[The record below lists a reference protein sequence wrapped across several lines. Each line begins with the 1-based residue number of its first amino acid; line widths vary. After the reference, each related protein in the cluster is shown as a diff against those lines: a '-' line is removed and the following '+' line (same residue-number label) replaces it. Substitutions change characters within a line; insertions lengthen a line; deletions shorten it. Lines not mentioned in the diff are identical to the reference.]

1 MLIKYTWSHD
11 RAVVEAIQLQDLEV
25 ERVKAAINIEKQDLG
40 STLSDYASWDELR
53 TIAISKGPQQLT
65 RVINDYVFKSKMLDG
80 VFVFDGDVQLLWGMR
95 YDHNTEQPTQFGT
108 IKYKFGS
115 LLAETLRSDTDKFEP
130 FVRLLVI
137 DDSPHLLATS
147 RICNNHGTSC
157 ENGFLMFIKKVR
169 APLINQIE
177 GSTGLD
183 IKFDVMPQEAA
194 KKLVKHD
201 NHSHIIK
208 NDRQYPLSVVVEVS
222 HSIKI
227 PSFLRWDEIS
237 ALACFSLL
245 MLAFNLFAASTFVSP
260 FRRAQI
266 GLKRF
271 RKTGVLPPDDQF
283 MSYEMQDF
291 ARNMKQL
298 IIELEEN
305 RKELAWQSAH
315 DPLTSVANRRELE
328 RVIKEQIKVKR
339 APNMLVLLVDI
350 DHFKLYNDNYS
361 HLDGDKVIR
370 KVAQALDAVD
380 FVGEACVARI
390 GGEEFSVCLFSA
402 EPIDATKQAKRLMA
416 AIEQLQIPHEH
427 SPTKSTMTISVG
439 AAGTTNPTLDSY
451 MMMFQGADRALY
463 QSKTRG
469 RNRYTIHNEQERS
482 EKEPTTETSPQ
493 ITP

>member
-11 RAVVEAIQLQDLEV
+11 QAVVEAIRMQELEV
-25 ERVKAAINIEKQDLG
+25 ERVKTAIDIEKEDLG

-53 TIAISKGPQQLT
+53 EIAISKNPQMLN

-80 VFVFDGDVQLLWGMR
+80 VFVFDRDVQLLWGMR
-95 YDHNTEQPTQFGT
+95 YDHNTNQPTRFGT
-108 IKYKFGS
+108 LKYKFGS
-115 LLAETLRSDTDKFEP
+115 LLAETLRSGTDNFEP

-137 DDSPHLLATS
+137 DDTPHLLATS
-147 RICNNHGTSC
+147 RICNNQGIEC
-157 ENGFLMFIKKVR
+157 DDGFLMFIKKVR
-169 APLINQIE
+169 APFIIQIE

-183 IKFDVMPQEAA
+183 ISFDVVPQATASQLED
-194 KKLVKHD
+194 HD
-201 NHSHIIK
+201 NHSHIVK
-208 NDRQYPLSVVVEVS
+208 NDRQYPLSVVIEVS

-227 PSFLRWDEIS
+227 PNFLRWDEIS

-283 MSYEMQDF
+283 LSYEMQDF

-298 IIELEEN
+298 ILELEES

-328 RVIKEQIKVKR
+328 RVIKEQIKVKH
-339 APNMLVLLVDI
+339 APHMLVLLIDI

-361 HLDGDKVIR
+361 HIDGDKVIR

-380 FVGEACVARI
+380 FIGDACVARI

-402 EPIDATKQAKRLMA
+402 EPINAKKQAKRLLA
-416 AIEQLQIPHEH
+416 SIEQLGIPHEH
-427 SPTKSTMTISVG
+427 SPTKSTISISVG
-439 AAGTTNPTLDSY
+439 AAGTVNPTLDSY
-451 MMMFQGADRALY
+451 MLMFQSADRALY
-463 QSKTRG
+463 QSKRRG
-469 RNRYTIHNEQERS
+469 RNRYTIHYE
-482 EKEPTTETSPQ
+482 
-493 ITP
+493 